1 MKNSLIILFVI
12 LIGQAKS
19 QDTLNQTQ
27 AFTDKRH
34 EFGVSVLSPFFMIA
48 GARDDNE
55 RYTNLT
61 YRYRFTQKHAIKALV
76 GTALFDESEGRF
88 KQDQVQSVPGKT
100 VYLTTETKIPTNF
113 QTGIGY
119 EIMFGNGKLKH
130 VVGVDLI
137 YNNKFVSQ
145 DSYYVKF
152 CDTLDANGARQ
163 FSMNRLDTGRVIK
176 TRNFDKFGAN
186 ISYSARYEISPRW
199 VLTGS
204 LILNYRYYERR
215 TNGIMSGISDFNV
228 NGLLADVS
236 IYYRF

>member
-1 MKNSLIILFVI
+1 MKYSLIILF
-12 LIGQAKS
+12 LIISMRSNS
-19 QDTLNQTQ
+19 QDTIVQPKS
-27 AFTDKRH
+27 FTENRN

-48 GARDDNE
+48 GAKDDNE

-61 YRYRFTQKHAIKALV
+61 YRHRFSQKHAIKALV

-100 VYLTTETKIPTNF
+100 LYLTTETKIPTNF
-113 QTGIGY
+113 QTGLGY

-145 DSYYVKF
+145 ESYYVRYN
-152 CDTLDANGARQ
+152 DSLDANGNHN
-163 FSMNRLDTGRVIK
+163 FSINRLDTGRVIK
-176 TRNFDKFGAN
+176 SRNYDKFGLN

-199 VLTGS
+199 VITGS
-204 LILNYRYYERR
+204 FILNYRYYERR
-215 TNGIMSGISDFNV
+215 IYNIMTGVSDFNV

-236 IYYRF
+236 IFYRF